1 MKNTRAFNNYGCFN
15 ESGDEYEILNTHT
28 PVPWCN
34 VLSNSRFGTVISS
47 YGTVYSF
54 YKNASEFKL
63 TSWCNDWAAFTPG
76 EEFRGVFDTGYN
88 LTYGFGYVK
97 VLGENNNIE
106 RNMDIFIPVNDDL
119 KVQYISLTN
128 NRALDKEIV
137 IEYKLD
143 MVLGN
148 AKEMSARYI
157 ISKED
162 GGVLLFKNPY
172 SEYFN
177 NVVSYVKGY
186 IYGEQDKSTVEY
198 DLEQNVVRLRV
209 IVNSNTT
216 RHAAIIFGATDAGEA
231 KVQEMVQKYADENAI
246 SSEYDNTKKYWRN
259 LVVKNF
265 KTGNGYLDIMA
276 NGWLLYQCIACRLF
290 ARTALYQAGGAYGFR
305 DQLQDSLA
313 LIKTWPEFTKA
324 QIIKHSKKQFEQ
336 GDVLHWWHE
345 HNGAGIRTLFS
356 DDYLWLPYT
365 LSEYVEKT
373 GDTAILDEKT
383 KFLEDKPLDT
393 KREIYDVF
401 NEIEVEA
408 TIYEHAVRAIN
419 YGLSRKG
426 RHGLLDI
433 GDGDWCDGYS
443 NIRGES
449 VWLTLFMMDI
459 LDRFSRLAEY
469 RGDDVGKLHFLSERH
484 ILKQAIFESGYNDE
498 YFIRA
503 YYADGTALGDIDC
516 EECKIDLISQ
526 TWAAIAL
533 QSYPDCKCEIASALE
548 NAEKYLVDR
557 EHNIVKLLYPP
568 FDKPKRNPG
577 YIKSYVP
584 GVRENGGQYTH
595 AAIWLAK
602 AYFEIGEPKKAMDI
616 LNIINPINHSDSKEK
631 AEIYMVEPYVVA
643 ADVYANPE
651 HIGRGGWTWYTGS
664 AAWLYKVIEDNFE
677 QVVKE
682 KKESVRKPRKK
693 KEETLT
699 EDTPVKRKV
708 TRKKKESVDN
718 ENEEA

>member
-1 MKNTRAFNNYGCFN
+1 MKNTDAFNNYGCFN
-15 ESGDEYEILNTHT
+15 KSGDEYEIFNTQT

-54 YKNASEFKL
+54 YKNASEFKI
-63 TSWCNDWAAFTPG
+63 TSWCNDWAMFTPG
-76 EEFRGVFDTGYN
+76 EEFKGVFDAGYN

-97 VLGENNNIE
+97 VTGENNNIE

-119 KVQYISLTN
+119 KIQYITLTN

-148 AKEMSARYI
+148 AKEMTSRYI
-157 ISKED
+157 VSKVD
-162 GGVLLFKNPY
+162 NNTVLFKNPY

-177 NVVSYVKGY
+177 NVLVYAKGI
-186 IYGEQDKSTVEY
+186 IYGEPDKSTVEY
-198 DLEQNVVRLRV
+198 DEENSILRLRV
-209 IVNSNTT
+209 IVKSNST
-216 RHAAIIFGATDAGEA
+216 RHAAIILGATEEGKDKLNEIIA
-231 KVQEMVQKYADENAI
+231 KYSNEKNVLA
-246 SSEYDNTKKYWRN
+246 EYDNTKEYWRK
-259 LVVKNF
+259 LVIKNF
-265 KTGNGYLDIMA
+265 KTGERNLDIMA

-313 LIKTWPEFTKA
+313 LIKTWPEFTKS
-324 QIIKHSKKQFEQ
+324 QIIKHSSKQFEQ

-373 GDTAILDEKT
+373 EDMTILNEKT
-383 KFLEDKPLDT
+383 KFLEDKPFENR
-393 KREIYDVF
+393 REIYDVF
-401 NEIEVEA
+401 KPIDTEA
-408 TIYEHAVRAIN
+408 TVYEHAVRAIN

-426 RHGLLDI
+426 KHGLLDI

-459 LDRFSRLAEY
+459 LNRFSRIAEY
-469 RGDDVGKLHFLSERH
+469 RGDDVSKMHFLSERH
-484 ILKQAIFESGYNDE
+484 ILKQAIFENGYNDE

-503 YYADGTALGDIDC
+503 YYADGTALGDKSCD
-516 EECKIDLISQ
+516 ECKIDLIPQ
-526 TWAAIAL
+526 VWAAIAL
-533 QSYPDCKCEIASALE
+533 KDYPDCKNEIKSALE

-557 EHNIVKLLYPP
+557 THNIVKLLYPP
-568 FDKPKRNPG
+568 FDKPKHNPG
-577 YIKSYVP
+577 YIKAYVP

-602 AYFEIGEPKKAMDI
+602 AYFEIGENNKAMDI
-616 LNIINPINHSDSKEK
+616 LNIINPINHSDNKEK
-631 AEIYMVEPYVVA
+631 ADIYMVEPYVVA

-651 HIGRGGWTWYTGS
+651 HVGRGGWTWYTGS
-664 AAWLYKVIEDNFE
+664 AAWMYKVIEDNFKE
-677 QVVKE
+677 GQEDITVK
-682 KKESVRKPRKK
+682 KTR
-693 KEETLT
+693 
-699 EDTPVKRKV
+699 
-708 TRKKKESVDN
+708 TRKKKEVVD
-718 ENEEA
+718 ETQDIPKKVRSTKKKTVKTEE